1 MFNIGIH
8 IDGPTSKDTLDLAIR
23 YFKKLNNFTNL
34 HIFTDEDI
42 TTHMDMAYLSCFYMN
57 FYTEGILF
65 LNLENFL
72 ANQQNIIS
80 DSIYL
85 LTSKEEL
92 NSHYI
97 TKNDLKNI
105 HLLTLQNGDIHEI

>member
-1 MFNIGIH
+1 MSNIGIH
-8 IDGPTSKDTLDLAIR
+8 IDGPTSKDTIDIAIKH
-23 YFKKLNNFTNL
+23 FKKLNAFVGF

-57 FYTEGILF
+57 FYTESILF

-72 ANQQNIIS
+72 ANQDNIIS
-80 DSIYL
+80 ENIYL

-92 NSHYI
+92 DSHHI
-97 TKNDLKNI
+97 TKNDLKKI
-105 HLLTLQNGDIHEI
+105 HILTIQNGDIHEL